1 MLPPSLLKL
10 SLAMV
15 MGQDQGWR
23 EPSPLNSLTA
33 VLAARVNKMGKRM
46 GGTSAERLK
55 LKT

>member
-23 EPSPLNSLTA
+23 EPSLLNSLTA